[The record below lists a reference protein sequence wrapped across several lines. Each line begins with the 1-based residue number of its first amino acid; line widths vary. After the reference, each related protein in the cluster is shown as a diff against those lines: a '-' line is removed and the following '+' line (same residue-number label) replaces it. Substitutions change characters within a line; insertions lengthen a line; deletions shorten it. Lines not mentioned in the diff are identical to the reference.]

1 MNLTL
6 HIIKK
11 DILRLRWALLIWT
24 ASFLALIF
32 QPQRVFG
39 ANPTWEYLLLAAGLM
54 VVVVGIG
61 VIADVIQADHPTR
74 DDAHWRM
81 LPASGKRM
89 VVSKLLLLGG
99 LFVLLPLIAIC
110 CGNLLSERPA
120 LRDPGDYG
128 ILALVLANIVLSL
141 AASAA
146 CTRTVVHCLMLWLG
160 LYLGS
165 MALAGALNQ
174 FSPVLGRP
182 AMARMGIDKMQAIV
196 TLNVVIGL
204 SVILNQYLRRKL
216 SASVLL
222 LLSAVVG
229 SACVAVFWG
238 YFYLYQG

>member
-11 DILRLRWALLIWT
+11 DILRLRWALLLWV
-24 ASFLALIF
+24 ASFLALLL
-32 QPQRVFG
+32 QPQKRFG
-39 ANPTWEYLLLAAGLM
+39 PETVWDYLLFAAGLM

-74 DDAHWRM
+74 DDAHWRV
-81 LPASGKRM
+81 LPVSSKRM
-89 VVSKLLLLGG
+89 VVSKLLFLGS
-99 LFVLLPLIAIC
+99 LFVLLPLIAIW

-120 LRDPGDYG
+120 LRDPGEYG
-128 ILALVLANIVLSL
+128 ILVLVLANIVLSL

-174 FSPVLGRP
+174 FSPVLSRP
-182 AMARMGIDKMQAIV
+182 AMLKMGIDKMQIIV
-196 TLNVVIGL
+196 TLNVAVGL

-216 SASVLL
+216 GASVLL